1 MIPKDPFR
9 DPNASLQAFSA
20 SATWCVREGKGRERK
35 GIREKEVKERSDAE
49 IKDNNKRN

>member
-1 MIPKDPFR
+1 MLPCKPLVLLL
-9 DPNASLQAFSA
+9 PG
-20 SATWCVREGKGRERK
+20 VGGKGRGRK